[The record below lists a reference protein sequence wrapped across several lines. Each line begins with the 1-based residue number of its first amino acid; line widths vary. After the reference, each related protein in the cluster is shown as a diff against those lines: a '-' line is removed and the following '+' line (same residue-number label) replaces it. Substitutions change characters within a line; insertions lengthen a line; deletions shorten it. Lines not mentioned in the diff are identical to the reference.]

1 MTGKKKTA
9 LICGMAKSGIASAIL
24 LYRNGYN
31 VTINDM
37 KAEIPGLEQALSH
50 IEYKNE
56 LGKAPE
62 TLLEG
67 VDLLVL
73 SPVIP
78 IFKPFALKAKEMG
91 IEVIGEIEL
100 GYRFCHRGSRF
111 VCISGTNG
119 KTTTTALTG
128 ELFRAAGEN
137 TFVLGNIG
145 IPITEKTMEVG
156 DGDTVV
162 AEVAALQLESI
173 AEFRPNAFGML
184 NITEDHLNRFQYK
197 WKTTSPQS
205 AGALK
210 TRPPMTLPC

>member
-56 LGKAPE
+56 LGKDPE

-78 IFKPFALKAKEMG
+78 IFKPFALSIFSA
-91 IEVIGEIEL
+91 IACAIGL
-100 GYRFCHRGSRF
+100 RQVFPVH
-111 VCISGTNG
+111 TN
-119 KTTTTALTG
+119 KS
-128 ELFRAAGEN
+128 FI
-137 TFVLGNIG
+137 F
-145 IPITEKTMEVG
+145 
-156 DGDTVV
+156 
-162 AEVAALQLESI
+162 
-173 AEFRPNAFGML
+173 F
-184 NITEDHLNRFQYK
+184 
-197 WKTTSPQS
+197 TSPIII
-205 AGALK
+205 
-210 TRPPMTLPC
+210 T